1 MRKAKA
7 SKLKRSKHETP
18 VYMDTIQPVERKPQL
33 LMIIKRGYEQG
44 TREADEPDLCPED
57 FVPSPLDDPSSS
69 VSTSHEL
76 G

>member
-18 VYMDTIQPVERKPQL
+18 VMDTIPVERKPQL
-33 LMIIKRGYEQG
+33 LIKRGYEQG